1 MKILVVRLLD
11 LHVIAFNNKKRNN
24 VLCII
29 LITSQK
35 LHKAY
40 QTNARLVYSSRS
52 YYTTTSNP
60 LFSQSVRFSSLSFR
74 SRYTMARFSFYYPNI
89 MRPPKSILILNLFQF
104 HQTVLLLV
112 NANLYFTQKSLIC
125 RLNG

>member
-1 MKILVVRLLD
+1 MQGWCILQGATILL
-11 LHVIAFNNKKRNN
+11 
-24 VLCII
+24 C
-29 LITSQK
+29 
-35 LHKAY
+35 
-40 QTNARLVYSSRS
+40 
-52 YYTTTSNP
+52 TSNP

-125 RLNG
+125 RLNGWPDLGIRLFAPFLNDLTDIS